1 MNESRRT
8 LYPEIEPYDSGMLD
22 VGEGHSLYWERV
34 GTPGA
39 KPAVFLHGGPGG
51 GMNAG
56 HRRQWDPARYDVL
69 LFDQRGCGK
78 SLPFAEIEAN
88 DTWRIIADIERLREM
103 CGHAAWQ
110 VFGGSWGATLA
121 LAYAQ
126 KHPERATELVL
137 RGVFLAREKE
147 KRWLYEYGAS
157 EIMAEQWDSF
167 AGLVPEAERGNLV
180 AAYHARLT
188 SEDETVRLA
197 AAREWSLWEGAVA
210 TLLPDEALMASFGDP
225 AKAVPFARICARF
238 FLEDFYLEEAQ
249 LLRDIARIRQIPAII
264 VQGRHDI
271 CTPPISAWELK
282 KAWPEAELWIVPD
295 AGHSAGEPG
304 IVDGLVRA
312 TDRFARY
319 DPTPDPAR
327 AEPVKAP

>member
-1 MNESRRT
+1 MTASPTPDARRT
-8 LYPEIEPYDSGMLD
+8 LYPEIEPYESGHLD
-22 VGEGHSLYWERV
+22 VGEGHSLYYERV

-51 GMNAG
+51 GMSPT
-56 HRRQWDPARYDVL
+56 HRRQWAPARYDVL

-78 SLPFAEIEAN
+78 SLPFAEIEFN
-88 DTWRIIADIERLREM
+88 DTWRIVEDIERLRQM
-103 CGHAAWQ
+103 CGHDAWQ

-126 KHPERATELVL
+126 QYPERTTELVL
-137 RGVFLAREKE
+137 RGVFLARAKE
-147 KRWLYEYGAS
+147 KSWLYFYGAS
-157 EIMAEQWDSF
+157 EVMAEQWDSF
-167 AGLVPEAERGNLV
+167 SRHIPEAERGNLV
-180 AAYHARLT
+180 QAYYDRLT
-188 SEDETVRLA
+188 SEDESVRLA
-197 AAREWSLWEGAVA
+197 AATEWSLWEGTVA
-210 TLLPDEALMASFGDP
+210 TLLPNPNLISDFEDP

-238 FLEDFYLEEAQ
+238 FLDDFWLDEGQ
-249 LLRDIARIRQIPAII
+249 LLKNVDRIRDIPGII

-271 CTPPISAWELK
+271 CTPPTSAWDLH

-312 TDRFARY
+312 TDKFASRI
-319 DPTPDPAR
+319 A
-327 AEPVKAP
+327 